1 MRNQGRLRMG
11 YFPLASREAQRIWA
25 FLRLPDSECVV
36 LDPCAGCG
44 TALVEMTSG
53 GNAVRYGIELD
64 AYRAEQASSVL
75 DYVIHGSCFD
85 VHCPVESYSMLAL
98 NSPYDWECGESRNE
112 RLEYVFLNH
121 SFRWIKAGG
130 VLVLVVAG
138 PRLSA
143 CSDILAVHFRDKALY
158 RLTEP
163 EAVEYGQIVVFGV
176 RRSPRERGQ
185 LRDSDVAQAKSRL
198 NEIARH
204 PEQLLP
210 LPDVPDRSFALPAGE
225 RVSWVY
231 RGIPLDTVEDML
243 PRSAAY
249 RQAARILFSP
259 PNKTAGRPLTV
270 LHPGHV
276 GIVAVSGMLNGC
288 LGSGDSRHL
297 AAWSCVKVVDRIEE
311 VEDGVTTIRERER
324 FTQTL
329 TLAFRDG
336 RVAILTDGTK
346 GTG

>member
-1 MRNQGRLRMG
+1 MG
-11 YFPLASREAQRIWA
+11 YFPLALREVRRIRT
-25 FLRLPDSECVV
+25 FLRLPDNECVV

-75 DYVIHGSCFD
+75 EHVIHGSCFE

-98 NSPYDWECGESRNE
+98 NPPYDWECGESRNE

-121 SFRWIKAGG
+121 GFRWLKAGG

-176 RRSPRERGQ
+176 RRNRAS
-185 LRDSDVAQAKSRL
+185 
-198 NEIARH
+198 
-204 PEQLLP
+204 
-210 LPDVPDRSFALPAGE
+210 
-225 RVSWVY
+225 
-231 RGIPLDTVEDML
+231 
-243 PRSAAY
+243 
-249 RQAARILFSP
+249 
-259 PNKTAGRPLTV
+259 
-270 LHPGHV
+270 
-276 GIVAVSGMLNGC
+276 
-288 LGSGDSRHL
+288 
-297 AAWSCVKVVDRIEE
+297 VDN
-311 VEDGVTTIRERER
+311 
-324 FTQTL
+324 
-329 TLAFRDG
+329 
-336 RVAILTDGTK
+336 
-346 GTG
+346 